1 MRPLVAYQ
9 KKPENQMP
17 TQLKAA
23 PDKFYLIK
31 LITDQ
36 DLLGPISKYLFN
48 CPKYLNNMPMN
59 KQISK
64 KTLPNNH
71 ISS

>member
-1 MRPLVAYQ
+1 MPLITYQ

-31 LITDQ
+31 PITDQ
-36 DLLGPISKYLFN
+36 DLLGLIFKYLFN
-48 CPKYLNNMPMN
+48 CPQYMTNMPMN
-59 KQISK
+59 KQKSNQI
-64 KTLPNNH
+64 LPNNH